1 MGNFQPQLNSWQET
15 MKGCA
20 RHALVAGII
29 AAASGI
35 AAPVARADETCLSPY
50 TAALI
55 KGQEAYLHVWTLGE
69 KGVGDESD
77 KLVTI
82 DADPKSKT
90 YGTVINGVSVGGRGE
105 AHHMGFTDDRKYL
118 WAGRL
123 DDSNIFIFDVGT
135 DPSKPRLVNTIA
147 DLPGKTGFIGPH
159 TFYAIPGRIVV
170 GALSN
175 DKTRDGVTGLA
186 VYNNKG
192 EFLSARSI
200 PTDNGG

>member
-1 MGNFQPQLNSWQET
+1 MLDTHSWRESSPPQ
-15 MKGCA
+15 A
-20 RHALVAGII
+20 RITAQ
-29 AAASGI
+29 
-35 AAPVARADETCLSPY
+35 VARADETCLSPY

-69 KGVGDESD
+69 KGLGDESD

-90 YGTVINGVSVGGRGE
+90 YGTVINSVSVGGRGE

-123 DDSNIFIFDVGT
+123 DDSKIFVFDVGT
-135 DPSKPRLVNTIA
+135 DPSKPRLVNTIT
-147 DLPGKTGFIGPH
+147 DLPEKTGFVGPH
-159 TFYAIPGRIVV
+159 TFYAIPGRMVV

-175 DKTRDGVTGLA
+175 NKTRDGVTGLA

-192 EFLSARSI
+192 SFSPRIRSR
-200 PTDNGG
+200 PVTAATAMATTSPSTQRRTCF

>member
-1 MGNFQPQLNSWQET
+1 MLDTHSWRESSPP
-15 MKGCA
+15 
-20 RHALVAGII
+20 HA
-29 AAASGI
+29 GI

-69 KGVGDESD
+69 KGLGDESD

-90 YGTVINGVSVGGRGE
+90 YGKVINSVSVGGRGE

-123 DDSNIFIFDVGT
+123 DDSKIFIFDVGT
-135 DPSKPRLVNTIA
+135 DPSKPRLVNTITRFYRKDRLRRPA
-147 DLPGKTGFIGPH
+147 HILCHSRPH
-159 TFYAIPGRIVV
+159 GDRQFVER
-170 GALSN
+170 
-175 DKTRDGVTGLA
+175 
-186 VYNNKG
+186 
-192 EFLSARSI
+192 
-200 PTDNGG
+200 